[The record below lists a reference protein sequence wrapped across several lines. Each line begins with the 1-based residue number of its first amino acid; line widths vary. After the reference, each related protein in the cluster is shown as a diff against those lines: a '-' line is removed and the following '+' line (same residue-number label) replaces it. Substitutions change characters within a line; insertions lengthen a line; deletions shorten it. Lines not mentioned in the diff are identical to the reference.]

1 MSLAFVPEQRILSI
15 DGFCSCCCLSFHL
28 PYFKLMGRCSYSSH
42 SFEVFLFFEV
52 FLLFFFFGLFLF
64 FDWDGICDHLKA
76 VLRSIFKIWMLL
88 LLLSNFVSSYIDD
101 ASLIYIVF
109 TWFIFRHKSK
119 KFSIPMDKYRW
130 VSSHCEC
137 LFDLPN

>member
-1 MSLAFVPEQRILSI
+1 MPLFQSKEFFPLMDSAHVAVSVSIYHILNLWADAPIHHTASKF
-15 DGFCSCCCLSFHL
+15 FC
-28 PYFKLMGRCSYSSH
+28 
-42 SFEVFLFFEV
+42 FLRFFC
-52 FLLFFFFGLFLF
+52 FFFVFALFTF
-64 FDWDGICDHLKA
+64 FDWDGICDNLKA